1 MVKTSS
7 PSKEGHVFCYTNIM
21 NYKII
26 LAKNIKY
33 SDIQSKNKIVF
44 ILDNKNQLP
53 TFSSQRGVRRQFEGL
68 FKAKIRFGYIILQA
82 KNKNAIFASAKIK
95 KLPKNWHYAPY
106 SKLTKN
112 NCKDLDIIHRAMQK
126 LGYISDFLI

>member
-33 SDIQSKNKIVF
+33 SGVQSENKIVF
-44 ILDNKNQLP
+44 LLDNKNQLP
-53 TFSSQRGVRRQFEGL
+53 TFNSQGGVRRQFEEL
-68 FKAKIRFGYIILQA
+68 FKAKICFGYIILQE
-82 KNKNAIFASAKIK
+82 KIEM
-95 KLPKNWHYAPY
+95 L
-106 SKLTKN
+106 
-112 NCKDLDIIHRAMQK
+112 
-126 LGYISDFLI
+126 FLHQQR

>member
-7 PSKEGHVFCYTNIM
+7 PSKEGHVFCYTNII

-44 ILDNKNQLP
+44 ILDSNNQLP
-53 TFSSQRGVRRQFEGL
+53 TFSSQGGVRWQFEEL

-95 KLPKNWHYAPY
+95 KLPKNWHYVPY

>member
-33 SDIQSKNKIVF
+33 SDVQPENKIVF
-44 ILDNKNQLP
+44 LLDYENQLP
-53 TFSSQRGVRRQFEGL
+53 TFNSQRGVRRQFEEL
-68 FKAKIRFGYIILQA
+68 FKAKIRFGYIFFQA
-82 KNKNAIFASAKIK
+82 KNENAIFASAKIK
-95 KLPKNWHYAPY
+95 KLPKNWHYVPY
-106 SKLTKN
+106 SKLTKS
-112 NCKDLDIIHRAMQK
+112 NCKDFDIIHRAMQK
-126 LGYISDFLI
+126 LGYVSDFLV

>member
-1 MVKTSS
+1 
-7 PSKEGHVFCYTNIM
+7 M

-33 SDIQSKNKIVF
+33 SDVQSENKIVF
-44 ILDNKNQLP
+44 LLDNKNQLP
-53 TFSSQRGVRRQFEGL
+53 TFNSHGDVRRQFEEL
-68 FKAKIRFGYIILQA
+68 FKTKISFGYILFQD

-95 KLPKNWHYAPY
+95 KFPKNWHYVLF
-106 SKLTKN
+106 SKLN
-112 NCKDLDIIHRAMQK
+112 VENCKDYEVIRRAMQK